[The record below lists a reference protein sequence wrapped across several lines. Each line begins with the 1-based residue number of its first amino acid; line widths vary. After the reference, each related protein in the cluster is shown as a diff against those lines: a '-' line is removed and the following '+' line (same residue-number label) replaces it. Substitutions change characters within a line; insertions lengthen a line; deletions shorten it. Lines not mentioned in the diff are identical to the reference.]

1 LYKETIIVKIALL
14 GGTGSEG
21 RGLGLRWALSG
32 YEVLIGSRD
41 AERGANA
48 ADEMNDELPQ
58 STPEIQGGD
67 NATVARQADVVVLS
81 VPYKAQQ
88 PTLEAVRDVL
98 DGKLLISVVVP
109 LKPPK
114 VSHVWR
120 PPAGSAAQEA
130 QEYLGDTAR
139 VVAAFQNISAE
150 LLPDPNHEVDC
161 DVLICGDNRED
172 KDVAIEL
179 SQAAGL
185 RGLDAGPLQ
194 NASVVEGLT
203 AVLIG
208 INIRHNIKHSG
219 IRITGIGD

>member
-1 LYKETIIVKIALL
+1 MKIALL

-150 LLPDPNHEVDC
+150 LLPDPKHEVDC

>member
-1 LYKETIIVKIALL
+1 MKIAVL

-32 YEVLIGSRD
+32 HEILIGSRS
-41 AERGANA
+41 AERGAEA
-48 ADEMNDELPQ
+48 AAEMNDELPAEAPRI
-58 STPEIQGGD
+58 SGGD
-67 NATVARQADVVVLS
+67 NAEVARQADVVVLS

-88 PTLEAVRDVL
+88 PTLEAVRDL
-98 DGKLLISVVVP
+98 LQGKLLITVVVP
-109 LKPPK
+109 LQPPR

-130 QEYLGDTAR
+130 QEYLGEAAH

-150 LLPDPNHEVDC
+150 LLPDPNAHVDC
-161 DVLICGDNRED
+161 DVFICGDRQED
-172 KDVAIEL
+172 KAVAIAL
-179 SQAAGL
+179 SEAAGL
-185 RGLDAGPLQ
+185 RGIDAGPLQ

-208 INIRHNIKHSG
+208 INIRNKIKHSG
-219 IRITGIGD
+219 IRITGLPGDA